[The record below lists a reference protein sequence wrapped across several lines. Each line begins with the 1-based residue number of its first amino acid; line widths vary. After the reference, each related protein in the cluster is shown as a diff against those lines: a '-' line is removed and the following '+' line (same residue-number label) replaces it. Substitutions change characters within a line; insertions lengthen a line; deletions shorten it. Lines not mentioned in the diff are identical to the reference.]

1 MFSRPFPAMEN
12 NLMKYNEFV
21 KGRVEPK
28 QNILSKPSVFFIH
41 MSWFT
46 PTRALLKKCRWLS
59 VKQLV
64 FYHRVVTAHKI
75 VKTNSPLYLHQ
86 RMTTTHPYPTRQATG
101 GAIRFGEQFSRKSLL
116 AGNSFCYSGTQDY
129 NRIPADIRNVQ
140 TLKNF
145 KFKLRKWVTSNIP
158 ED

>member
-1 MFSRPFPAMEN
+1 
-12 NLMKYNEFV
+12 MKSLQVIQNRAA
-21 KGRVEPK
+21 RVVTK
-28 QNILSKPSVFFIH
+28 L
-41 MSWFT
+41 SWFT

-101 GAIRFGEQFSRKSLL
+101 GAIRFGEQFSRRSLL

-140 TLKNF
+140 TIKNF
-145 KFKLRKWVTSNIP
+145 KYKLRKWVTSNIP
-158 ED
+158 EDL